1 MKRITLTLALI
12 LAAAGSSARA
22 QDPAKPVEK
31 PAPAPKPAPKPE
43 VKTEGEPPVIH
54 VPLPAGMEDAR
65 QKMIKLF
72 GEVETRLRQIDK
84 LLSEAAAGERGAQD
98 AKQPLGEAAAGIG
111 ALVKRTQEEGKAVV
125 EGIDKILELAAQQQ
139 QQEGQGSGSGMGNS
153 GKPKGSSQ
161 GAKEGQQGEEQGK
174 SPLEGQRDTTTQRE
188 STPDKPGSEKGKQP
202 DGQQPDQGG
211 SPKGNKK
218 TPGDG
223 KNTTSKA
230 PPGQETEKAAHGAD
244 SRESWGYLPEHA
256 RDVFRTQGGGQMPA
270 RYREWI
276 DAYYKKL
283 NQKP

>member
-1 MKRITLTLALI
+1 MNRITLHLALI

-22 QDPAKPVEK
+22 QDPPKPIEK
-31 PAPAPKPAPKPE
+31 PAPKPEAKPE
-43 VKTEGEPPVIH
+43 VKTEGDQPVIH

-65 QKMIKLF
+65 QQMIKLF

-98 AKQPLGEAAAGIG
+98 AQKPIGEAAAGIG

-139 QQEGQGSGSGMGNS
+139 QQEGQGGGSGTGNGAKTS
-153 GKPKGSSQ
+153 NTSQ
-161 GAKEGQQGEEQGK
+161 GGKTGQPGEEQGK

-202 DGQQPDQGG
+202 DGQQPDQSG

-218 TPGDG
+218 APGDG
-223 KNTTSKA
+223 KNTSGKA
-230 PPGQETEKAAHGAD
+230 PPGLETEKAAHGAD